1 MPVLSKNRQVTFM
14 RRCFIKHR
22 RRISG
27 DGFLRFLEIVLSAKK
42 IMLLC
47 WGAVSGGMLLP
58 GNLWSQTLTLE
69 PVLIGLTSPLYVANA
84 HDGSERL
91 FILEQEGRIK
101 VLQPDATTPTLFLDI
116 SPRVLAGGERGL
128 LGLAF
133 HPRFVDNRRFFVN
146 YTRKPDGATVIAEY
160 HLTTTDR
167 NIADTQEIIL
177 LTVPQ
182 PFANHNGG
190 MIEFGP
196 DGFLYIGMGDG
207 GSGNDPD
214 NRAQNPEDLLGKILR
229 IDVDH
234 PQSPSVPYSSP
245 ASNPFFGSV
254 SGRDEIF
261 ALGLRNPW
269 RFSFDA
275 ETGQLYVADVGQ
287 NEREEINIV
296 TLGGNYGWRIFEG
309 THCTNLGPAPC
320 RVSDFIPP
328 IAEYAHTAT
337 RCSIVGGYVY
347 RGSARTL
354 PAGAYVYGDFCSGE
368 IFLMD
373 AMEHRL
379 LLDTDLAI
387 ASFGEDEAGELYV
400 VGLEG
405 TVYRFINPNPPPS
418 TEATFESPED
428 DEIVSGVAL
437 IRGWAFAT
445 QPGVQIGSV
454 KLFIDGVFAGDMPC
468 CSDRAD
474 VQAAFPQFPAQN
486 TLNSGWA
493 TTFNWG
499 ILTAGLHTVR
509 VVIKNTAGETL
520 STKTRTVTV
529 VKPGDF
535 EFLDQFSLS
544 QATTR
549 IAGDQLVVEGVIVRD
564 KASQQQ
570 KEIDL
575 RFRWFTSSQSFGM
588 VQSITLT
595 QFSATQSVFAFLW
608 SVIWEKVKGLTVSVH
623 ATPGVVAAFESPEA
637 NHIAAGVG
645 VVRGWAFADTTD
657 ATITEVQLVIDGI
670 ATGTVPCCSA
680 RGDVAAAYSGNSNA
694 LNSGWGATFNYGILN
709 PGFHTFGVQIKDSAG
724 ATFSDSHGVTV
735 VKIGGFEFLDQFT
748 LSGATARIEGED
760 IVLEGVQVR
769 DKASQQTRVI
779 TVQLRWLQ
787 SAQALGIVASAE

>member
-1 MPVLSKNRQVTFM
+1 M
-14 RRCFIKHR
+14 RRCFIKHCR
-22 RRISG
+22 WISG
-27 DGFLRFLEIVLSAKK
+27 DGFLRFLEIVFPVKK

-47 WGAVSGGMLLP
+47 WVVVSGGMLLP
-58 GNLWSQTLTLE
+58 GNLWSQTLVLE
-69 PVLIGLTSPLYVANA
+69 PVLIGLTSPLYVTNA

-101 VLQPDATTPTLFLDI
+101 VLQPDATIPTLFLDLT
-116 SPRVLAGGERGL
+116 SKVLAGGERGL

-133 HPRFVDNRRFFVN
+133 HPQFANNRRFFVN
-146 YTRKPDGATVIAEY
+146 YTRQPDGATVIAEY
-160 HLTTTDR
+160 HVTTTER
-167 NIADTQEIIL
+167 NIADTQESIL

-214 NRAQNPEDLLGKILR
+214 NRAQNTEDLLGKILR

-287 NEREEINIV
+287 NEREEIDIV
-296 TLGGNYGWRIFEG
+296 TLGGNYGWRVFEG
-309 THCTNLGPAPC
+309 THCTTLGPAPC
-320 RVSDFIPP
+320 HVSDFIPP
-328 IAEYAHTAT
+328 IAEYAHTAG
-337 RCSIVGGYVY
+337 RCSIAGGYVY
-347 RGSARTL
+347 RGSTRTL

-368 IFLMD
+368 IFLLD
-373 AMEHRL
+373 AMGQRL

-400 VGLEG
+400 VGLGG
-405 TVYRFINPNPPPS
+405 TVHRLLNPNPPPS
-418 TEATFESPED
+418 AIEATFESPED
-428 DEIVSGVAL
+428 EEIVSGIAL

-454 KLFIDGVFAGDMPC
+454 EWFIDGLFAGDIPC

-486 TLNSGWA
+486 TLKSGWA

-499 ILTAGLHTVR
+499 ILTAGLHIVR

-520 STKTRTVTV
+520 FAKTRTVSV

-535 EFLDQFSLS
+535 EFLDRFSLS

-575 RFRWFTSSQSFGM
+575 RFRWFTSSQSFGTIH
-588 VQSITLT
+588 STTLM
-595 QFSATQSVFAFLW
+595 QFSATPFGFASAW
-608 SVIWEKVKGLTVSVH
+608 SVIWEKVKGVTAS
-623 ATPGVVAAFESPEA
+623 AQAAPTVVAAFESPEA

-645 VVRGWAFADTTD
+645 VVRGWAFADTTG
-657 ATITEVQLVIDGI
+657 AAITEVRLVIDGI
-670 ATGTVPCCSA
+670 TNGTVPCCSA
-680 RGDVAAAYSGNSNA
+680 RGDIAAAYPGNPNA
-694 LNSGWGATFNYGILN
+694 LNSGWGATFNYGLLSS
-709 PGFHTFGVQIKDSAG
+709 GFHTFGVQITDSAG
-724 ATFSDSHGVTV
+724 ASFSDSHGVTA

-748 LSGATARIEGED
+748 PSGATARIEGED
-760 IVLEGVQVR
+760 IVLEGIQGR
-769 DKASQQTRVI
+769 DQASQQTRV
-779 TVQLRWLQ
+779 VNVRLRWLQ